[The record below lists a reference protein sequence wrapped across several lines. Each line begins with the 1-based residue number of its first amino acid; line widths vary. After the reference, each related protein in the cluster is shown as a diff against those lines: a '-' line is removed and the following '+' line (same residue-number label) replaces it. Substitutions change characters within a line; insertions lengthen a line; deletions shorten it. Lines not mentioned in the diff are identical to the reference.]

1 MLPPLHQLS
10 IGAPTVTGKRAGLE
24 EEENAAK
31 KARELAREP
40 CLYHQQPPGALCHY
54 TITQEQAAEWY
65 KKGTYLGAG
74 KFGETHSYKVPE
86 DELPGGPWVAIKRF
100 ESTDVQN
107 GKTEMER
114 HLEIWHALEEHKGCR
129 EYLSVPASM
138 TTEWVGASQPAFFTV
153 QTLVHGHDLPLKTV
167 TEQFDDVV
175 NVFTMTMYKLVPDRK
190 REIAQQYGDMRG
202 CFTKAKMLHNDLH
215 GTNVLVTHNLYDLHN
230 NVQSK
235 ADLSSRLYFRFHT
248 IDWGLSIPLSPSAYD
263 DKGVPRTV
271 CLHNDPTSKFQL
283 GDPENSVKDKLQ
295 RDWRLMFGIQAY
307 DTYPDNPTRC
317 IGEFWHG
324 VYLLLLMLF
333 LPTTYEEELSRDG
346 VTRAQLLDWVR
357 IAYLERL
364 GAQYPPE
371 ERAAMDRLIE
381 EEQTKPK
388 SERTLKLPP
397 APDPL

>member
-10 IGAPTVTGKRAGLE
+10 IGAPTVTEKRDRSE
-24 EEENAAK
+24 EEDNAAK
-31 KARELAREP
+31 KVRGLARGP
-40 CLYHQQPPGALCHY
+40 CEGGGEGGALCHY

-65 KKGTYLGAG
+65 RKGTYLGAG
-74 KFGETHSYKVPE
+74 NFGETHSYKVPE

-100 ESTDVQN
+100 ERPHVQS
-107 GKTEMER
+107 GKIEMER
-114 HLEIWHALEEHKGCR
+114 HLQIWHALEEHKGCR

-138 TTEWVGASQPAFFTV
+138 TTEWVAASQSAFFTV
-153 QTLVHGHDLPLKTV
+153 QTLVHGYGLPLSTR
-167 TEQFDDVV
+167 TEAFDAVV
-175 NVFTMTMYKLVPDRK
+175 VAFAKNMRMLAPEKK
-190 REIAQQYGDMRG
+190 REIAHQYGDMMG

-215 GTNVLVTHNLYDLHN
+215 GANVLVTHNLNDKFK
-230 NVQSK
+230 SK
-235 ADLSSRLYFRFHT
+235 ADMSSRLYFRFHT

-263 DKGVPRTV
+263 NRGVPRTV
-271 CLHNDPTSKFQL
+271 CLHNDPKSKFEL
-283 GDPENSVKDKLQ
+283 GNPENSIKDKLQ
-295 RDWRLMFGIQAY
+295 RDWRLMFGIQGY
-307 DTYPDNPTRC
+307 DTYPNNPTRC

-324 VYLLLLMLF
+324 VYLLLVMLF
-333 LPTTYEEELSRDG
+333 LPITYEEELSRDG

-371 ERAAMDRLIE
+371 ERAAMDKLIE
-381 EEQTKPK
+381 EELTKPK